1 MRLYPTHYTTNFSH
15 SISISPKLL
24 NLYFY
29 VNLLLLFPYFGPLPP
44 QLFLVVL
51 LEFPQS
57 FWKSPF
63 EIIVTSLRYSVI
75 VIKTSCHGCNLYF
88 LFNVQ
93 VAVEL
98 LKILLHLE
106 DEFNITGFYDMR
118 KESICLIVC
127 KCPHQ
132 VCLNF

>member
-1 MRLYPTHYTTNFSH
+1 MLIFCYSSHILAPSLLNCSWLFSWNFS
-15 SISISPKLL
+15 IL
-24 NLYFY
+24 NH
-29 VNLLLLFPYFGPLPP
+29 FGPLPP
-44 QLFLVVL
+44 QLLFVVL
-51 LEFPQS
+51 LEFHYPQS